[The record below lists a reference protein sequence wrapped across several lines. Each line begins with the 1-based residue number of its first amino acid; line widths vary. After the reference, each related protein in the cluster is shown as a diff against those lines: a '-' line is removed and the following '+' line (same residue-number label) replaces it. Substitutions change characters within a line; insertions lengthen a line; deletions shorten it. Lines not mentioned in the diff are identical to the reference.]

1 MATPLIR
8 IPQEQGGTMYAFA
21 SAAKDLTK
29 AYYNPDLN
37 FEYSKFALLNLPSID
52 SGSGNLI
59 DFSNLFDAGTGG
71 TASSYNTNTN
81 GNVDFAQT
89 FQNYALNLESFIL
102 TDDDYDSTLLKSDSE
117 KIFFKWLD
125 KIGAISTRSA
135 NSFETSATRLTE
147 FDNSTNSGSEYDRVI
162 KYIGDIDV
170 SNDKNYKGTSYNEIF
185 VNVPSSV
192 GYTPCVLLE
201 SSPYNTN
208 ATSYDPESFING
220 RQLQTHPDPNLD
232 LEALSD
238 NASGTLTIN
247 NVGDVDYGIDWNS
260 FNYNRITESSDLS
273 NIFDYSKSGGDFK
286 FNAILVYY
294 DIHSKSNPGNSATN
308 LYGILILDN
317 WKADSGGGYYI
328 PQQTKYKPNE
338 VTGLNGNSFAL
349 KLNVKFNS
357 SLDNVG
363 VENNINDFSTF
374 SMDLFFDATSSL
386 EEAGELLKTA
396 NEKYNKIA
404 ERLDSM
410 ESILMTSSQLTDVML
425 KVNELELSVENAT
438 LNFADSSSLTDLISS
453 TNSRINQIIAGEIPT
468 ELILNSGNITSTSNS
483 GIQVFETTDKKV
495 GLRSLVGGY
504 NLGDTRKYDMA
515 SGNLSE
521 ISETLKF
528 NMSNITSEGIF
539 LRIKPFDNKVRINS
553 TGELTNNLNI
563 YLDDSGFGWSKG
575 QVVNLSFADDI
586 IWTEGTINTNIQ
598 IQTGKHDNWTISKT
612 INNSKLLST
621 KPYIEVI
628 CIDPV
633 NKTFEIDIIR

>member
-1 MATPLIR
+1 
-8 IPQEQGGTMYAFA
+8 MYAFA

-201 SSPYNTN
+201 SSQYNTN
-208 ATSYDPESFING
+208 ATSYDPESYING
-220 RQLQTHPDPNLD
+220 RHGQVHPDPNLD

>member
-71 TASSYNTNTN
+71 VAAAYSEN
-81 GNVDFAQT
+81 GNGNIDFAQT

-102 TDDDYDSTLLKSDSE
+102 TDDDYDSDLLKSDSE

-125 KIGAISTRSA
+125 KIGAISTRQA
-135 NSFETSATRLTE
+135 NSFETSTSRLIE
-147 FDNSTNSGSEYDRVI
+147 LDNNEDGGSEYDRVI

-185 VNVPSSV
+185 INVPSSV

-201 SSPYNTN
+201 SSQYNTN
-208 ATSYDPESFING
+208 ATSYDPESYIIG
-220 RQLQTHPDPNLD
+220 RNLQTHPDPNLN

-238 NASGTLTIN
+238 NISGTLSIN
-247 NVGDVDYGIDWNS
+247 NIGDVDYGIDWNS
-260 FNYNRITESSDLS
+260 VNYDRITGSSDMN

-286 FNAILVYY
+286 FNAILIYY
-294 DIHSKSNPGNSATN
+294 DVSSKSNPGNGATN

-317 WKADSGGGYYI
+317 WKADAGSGYYI

-374 SMDLFFDATSSL
+374 SMDLFFDATSSI

-410 ESILMTSSQLTDVML
+410 ESIIMTSSQLTDIIV
-425 KVNELELSVENAT
+425 KVDELETSVENAT
-438 LNFADSSSLTDLISS
+438 LNFADSSSLIDLITS
-453 TNSRINQIIAGEIPT
+453 TNKRINQIISGEIPT
-468 ELILNSGNITSTSNS
+468 ELVLNNGNITSTVDS
-483 GIQVFETTDKKV
+483 GIQVFETTEGKV
-495 GLRSLVGGY
+495 GLKSLVGGY
-504 NLGDTRKYDMA
+504 NLGDTRKYDVA
-515 SGNLSE
+515 SGGLSE
-521 ISETLKF
+521 ISATSPIDLA
-528 NMSNITSEGIF
+528 NSTSEGVF
-539 LRIKPFDNKVRINS
+539 LRVKPFDNKVRINS
-553 TGELTNNLNI
+553 TGELSNNLNI

-575 QVVNLSFADDI
+575 QVVNLSFSDDI
-586 IWTEGTINTNIQ
+586 IWTNTATNTNIN
-598 IQTGKHDNWTISKT
+598 IQTGKHGDWTISKT
-612 INNSKLLST
+612 INNSKLIST

-628 CIDPV
+628 CTDPV

>member
-1 MATPLIR
+1 
-8 IPQEQGGTMYAFA
+8 MYAFA

-52 SGSGNLI
+52 SGTGNSI

-71 TASSYNTNTN
+71 TAAAYTEDAN

-125 KIGAISTRSA
+125 KIGAISTRTA
-135 NSFETSATRLTE
+135 NSFETSSSRLTE
-147 FDNSTNSGSEYDRVI
+147 FDNSTSSGSEYDRVI

-185 VNVPSSV
+185 INVPSSV

-208 ATSYDPESFING
+208 ATSYDPDSSIVG
-220 RQLQTHPDPNLD
+220 RHGQTHPDPNLNI
-232 LEALSD
+232 EALSD
-238 NASGTLTIN
+238 NSAGTLSIN

-260 FNYNRITESSDLS
+260 FNYNRIAESSDLS

-294 DIHSKSNPGNSATN
+294 DVHSKSTPGNSATN

-374 SMDLFFDATSSL
+374 SMDLFFDATSSI

-410 ESILMTSSQLTDVML
+410 ESIIMTSSQLTDIIV
-425 KVNELELSVENAT
+425 KVDELETSVENAT
-438 LNFADSSSLTDLISS
+438 LNFADSSSLVDLISS
-453 TNSRINQIIAGEIPT
+453 TNSRINQIISGEIPT
-468 ELILNSGNITSTSNS
+468 ELILNSGNITSTSDS
-483 GIQVFETTDKKV
+483 GISVFETTEGKV
-495 GLRSLVGGY
+495 GLKSLVGGY
-504 NLGDTRKYDMA
+504 NLGDTRKYDVA
-515 SGNLSE
+515 SGGLSE
-521 ISETLKF
+521 ISSTLPIDLA
-528 NMSNITSEGIF
+528 NSTSEGIF
-539 LRIKPFDNKVRINS
+539 LRVKPFDNKVRINS
-553 TGELTNNLNI
+553 TGELSNNLNI

-575 QVVNLSFADDI
+575 QVVNLSFSDDI
-586 IWTEGTINTNIQ
+586 TWTDTATNTNIN
-598 IQTGKHDNWTISKT
+598 IQTGKHGDWTISKT
-612 INNSKLLST
+612 INNSKLIST

-628 CIDPV
+628 CTDPV